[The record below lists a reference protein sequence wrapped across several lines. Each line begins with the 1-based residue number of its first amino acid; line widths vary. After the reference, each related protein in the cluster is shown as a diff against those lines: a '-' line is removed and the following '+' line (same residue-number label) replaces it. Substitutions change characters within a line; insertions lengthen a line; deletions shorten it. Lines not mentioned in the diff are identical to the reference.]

1 MENGDINE
9 NAMIMK
15 AIPLEAGVIILPGL
29 KENDY
34 VRTLRRPYTYA
45 RVKNP
50 KYEVAPIGTWVE
62 CEQMLKDDV
71 YNNRWYKS
79 DGTFHELSK
88 NLLKVGE
95 AKL

>member
-1 MENGDINE
+1 MEKQKNQNSE
-9 NAMIMK
+9 TPK
-15 AIPLEAGVIILPGL
+15 GVGVETVVIFLPEL

-34 VRTLRRPYTYA
+34 VRTLTKPYTYA
-45 RVKNP
+45 RVIKP
-50 KYEVAPIGTWVE
+50 KYEVTPVGTWVE
-62 CEQMLKDDV
+62 CEQMLRDDV

-95 AKL
+95 AKI